1 VFCFFLQFCKQNPSH
16 ELALVVVV
24 VAAAA
29 TYFILRKKGKQ
40 KAKKSR
46 MQNLLWQDC
55 QSPWW

>member
-16 ELALVVVV
+16 ELALVVV
-24 VAAAA
+24 AAAA
-29 TYFILRKKGKQ
+29 TYFILRIKGKQ

-46 MQNLLWQDC
+46 TQSLLWQDC

>member
-1 VFCFFLQFCKQNPSH
+1 VFCFFLEFCKQNPSH
-16 ELALVVVV
+16 ELALVDV

-29 TYFILRKKGKQ
+29 AIYFILRKKGKQ

-46 MQNLLWQDC
+46 KQNLLWQDC